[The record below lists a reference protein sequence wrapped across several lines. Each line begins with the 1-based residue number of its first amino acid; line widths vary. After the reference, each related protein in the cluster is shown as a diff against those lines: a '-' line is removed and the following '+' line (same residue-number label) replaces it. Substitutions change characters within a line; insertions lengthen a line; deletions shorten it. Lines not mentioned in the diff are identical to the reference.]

1 MSLDNGT
8 TAQLITGA
16 VAAAAVTITTVPPEH
31 VAVLGIA
38 ADTLLAACAG
48 ALFGLAYTKPET
60 WQRFMALP
68 DGTLGERVLCA
79 TLRGAGLLFT
89 LACNA
94 LLAGWCVEIL
104 PHLPSMTW
112 TAKIAPQPFAGVL
125 AFAGQFTIPKAIRA
139 IDEWRAPWSRQ
150 P

>member
-1 MSLDNGT
+1 MDNGT
-8 TAQLITGA
+8 LAQVVAGT
-16 VAAAAVTITTVPPEH
+16 AAAAVTVTAVPVEA
-31 VAVLGIA
+31 VNVLGIA

-68 DGTLGERVLCA
+68 NGSTAQRALWAAV
-79 TLRGAGLLFT
+79 RGGGLLFT

-104 PHLPSMTW
+104 PHLPMMAW
-112 TAKIAPQPFAGVL
+112 TSKVAPQPFAGVL
-125 AFAGQFTIPKAIRA
+125 AFVGQFTIPKAIRV
-139 IDEWRAPWSRQ
+139 IEEWRAPWSRQ
-150 P
+150 

>member
-8 TAQLITGA
+8 TAQLITGT
-16 VAAAAVTITTVPPEH
+16 AAAAVTITAVPTEH
-31 VAVLGIA
+31 MAVLGIA

-104 PHLPSMTW
+104 PHLPGMTW
-112 TAKIAPQPFAGVL
+112 TAKITPQPFAGVL

-139 IDEWRAPWSRQ
+139 IEEWRAPWSRQ